1 MAKTVNAKRV
11 EFDYENET
19 YRMDV
24 YKDSKV
30 LMYKK
35 VDGVFDFVPAKT
47 VILLK
52 LQELNPVQYP
62 VAVTRKRNT
71 RFTGRKLYSLLKG

>member
-35 VDGVFDFVPAKT
+35 
-47 VILLK
+47 
-52 LQELNPVQYP
+52 
-62 VAVTRKRNT
+62 
-71 RFTGRKLYSLLKG
+71 